1 MDVQNVFCL
10 EFERQ
15 GMGRK
20 GVIPSA
26 TYVRLVNLEAIV
38 PLLYSGNKVLE
49 ESIYSVS
56 DGHNAVKVEGRNHS
70 RYSRPDNPVLL
81 SARIARL

>member
-1 MDVQNVFCL
+1 
-10 EFERQ
+10 
-15 GMGRK
+15 MGRK

-26 TYVRLVNLEAIV
+26 TYVRLVDLEAIV
-38 PLLYSGNKVLE
+38 PFLYSGNKVLE
-49 ESIYSVS
+49 ESSIYSVS
-56 DGHNAVKVEGRNHS
+56 DCHNAVKVEGRNHS

>member
-15 GMGRK
+15 SMGRK

-26 TYVRLVNLEAIV
+26 TYVRLVDLEAIV

-49 ESIYSVS
+49 EIYI
-56 DGHNAVKVEGRNHS
+56 
-70 RYSRPDNPVLL
+70 L
-81 SARIARL
+81 